1 MTCSGRRW
9 SMAMFNAASTS
20 SVRRCVSIA
29 QPMTRRLQQ
38 TGFPLTVIEPN
49 DVTLQ
54 SLPNRPNVI
63 CDPNDNAP
71 HTTAQWFTTSCFQR
85 LTLPGSAGQR
95 GDEGRNIVRGPG
107 FARTGLSLFKN
118 VALASTHQIQLRI
131 EAFNVFNQERFGQ
144 PGNIVG
150 SPTFGAITSADDG
163 RIVQVGIKYT
173 F

>member
-1 MTCSGRRW
+1 VSQRGGAPGTRETDLLDPLNMVDKVNAVVLSG
-9 SMAMFNAASTS
+9 
-20 SVRRCVSIA
+20 
-29 QPMTRRLQQ
+29 
-38 TGFPLTVIEPN
+38 
-49 DVTLQ
+49 
-54 SLPNRPNVI
+54 
-63 CDPNDNAP
+63 
-71 HTTAQWFTTSCFQR
+71 
-85 LTLPGSAGQR
+85 GSAGQR

-107 FARTGLSLFKN
+107 FARTDLSLFKN
-118 VALASTHQIQLRI
+118 FPLASTHQIQLRI